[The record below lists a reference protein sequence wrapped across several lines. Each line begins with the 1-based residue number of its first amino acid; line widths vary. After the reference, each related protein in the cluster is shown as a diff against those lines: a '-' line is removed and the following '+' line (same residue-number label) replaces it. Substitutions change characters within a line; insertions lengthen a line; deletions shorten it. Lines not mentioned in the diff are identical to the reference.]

1 MTNLTHTHT
10 KKTWYFESSHWVM
23 KIILKSYDGEGE
35 IARMP
40 SLLGMKGWGCGVRTQ
55 SRRASR
61 HKEQHRNKVMELL
74 LVDVS

>member
-40 SLLGMKGWGCGVRTQ
+40 SLLGMKGWGCERT
-55 SRRASR
+55 
-61 HKEQHRNKVMELL
+61 EQRGRFLKPYSLRTAL
-74 LVDVS
+74 SG